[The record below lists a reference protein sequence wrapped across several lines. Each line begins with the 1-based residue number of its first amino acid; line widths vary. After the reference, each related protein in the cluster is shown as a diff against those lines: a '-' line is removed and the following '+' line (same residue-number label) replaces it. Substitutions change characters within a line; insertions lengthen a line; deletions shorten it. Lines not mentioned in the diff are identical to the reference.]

1 MSGQYYEH
9 LHESYHIIWSDIMEK
24 SRSVLL
30 ETQVK
35 VAEPL
40 QRNNGNNN
48 INDMVNELVPAKDQT
63 HYIITLFHIM
73 SSLLVQGNQR
83 TVWVVKEFPLLK
95 TILNHR
101 KNCPNSIN
109 EDYSQVLELL
119 KEHQPERQPTKE
131 YKTLLKSIGT
141 SIISEN

>member
-1 MSGQYYEH
+1 M
-9 LHESYHIIWSDIMEK
+9 
-24 SRSVLL
+24 
-30 ETQVK
+30 K

-40 QRNNGNNN
+40 QRNSGNNN

-63 HYIITLFHIM
+63 HYIITLFHTM

-101 KNCPNSIN
+101 NNYPYSIN

-131 YKTLLKSIGT
+131 YKTPLKSIGT